1 MRIKRV
7 TWYSLVN
14 FLPPF
19 IFSLALFSFFVFW
32 GVFLEKLSMLSKTSA
47 GFVVVLR
54 LALAQTPALVSMVIP
69 VAAMAGAFFAFRRLM
84 QSGEWKAFLAAG
96 WPPFSMISPLLVFS
110 LLIAVLHFFFSE
122 FVAAPSYTHY
132 RKVYNTQFKR
142 NTSWNSKKIESPVFR
157 NGEVFFTASSYD
169 SGKKIFENF
178 SAEKYEGE
186 MPSYAIYASS
196 AVYRPS
202 GWKLFNVSRMIY
214 KKGKPEKGGFFS
226 EMLYS
231 EIPLPEDLV
240 FKSENL
246 DAENFFSLDKRIDR
260 LKKLGLKRKNELI
273 YFWAKLSGPLSSL
286 VMVLAAAAVALSPWL
301 SGNLLGAGASLFFG
315 FLFWNFSLTF
325 QRMAEIE
332 TLSPFWGA
340 FAAPVVFGILFLIA
354 LRRMK
359 VF

>member
-1 MRIKRV
+1 MRLKRI

-47 GFVVVLR
+47 GFSVVLR

-69 VAAMAGAFFAFRRLM
+69 VAAMAGAFFAFRKLM
-84 QSGEWKAFLAAG
+84 QAGEWKAFLAAG
-96 WPPFSMISPLLVFS
+96 WPPFSIISPLLVFS
-110 LLIAVLHFFFSE
+110 LVIAVFHFLFSE
-122 FVAAPSYTHY
+122 FAAVPSYANY
-132 RKVYNTQFKR
+132 RKIYNTQFKR
-142 NTSWNSKKIESPVFR
+142 NTSWNSRKIESPVFR
-157 NGEVFFTASSYD
+157 NGKLFFTADSYD
-169 SGKKIFENF
+169 SGRKIFENF

-186 MPSYAIYASS
+186 LPSYVIYASS

-202 GWKLFNVSRMIY
+202 GWKLFKASKITY
-214 KKGKPEKGGFFS
+214 LKGRPEKGIFFS
-226 EMLYS
+226 EMIYG
-231 EIPLPEDLV
+231 EVPLPEDIV
-240 FKSENL
+240 FKSDNL
-246 DAENFFSLDKRIDR
+246 DSENFFSLYKRIGK
-260 LKKLGLKRKNELI
+260 LEKLGLKRKNELI
-273 YFWAKLSGPLSSL
+273 SFWAKISGPLSSF
-286 VMVLAAAAVALSPWL
+286 VMVLAAAAAALSPWL

-340 FAAPVVFGILFLIA
+340 FAAPVGFGILFLLA